1 VTFFSDRFGVDAD
14 VLEQYGALDVSLVA
28 DLPLFIDPFL
38 LFNNKKT
45 EYRRLHDE
53 LIRYLIFLRDKS
65 QKGDV
70 SDALLR
76 AWYCFPE
83 VKQTWLGFS
92 LEGNKGSGLGIDFAR
107 ALHQNLHR
115 LFPKFGVEKITK
127 GSHIEKVCLIRDGV
141 GRDNISDFVTNL
153 IKDFLCTYTEAF
165 ATENLKP
172 DQVRVIGINNAL
184 FNYEIESWISTQYTL
199 PWTGNDYVIP
209 LAQRFTDARREL
221 DKQARSTE
229 AV

>member
-1 VTFFSDRFGVDAD
+1 MRMCWNNTGHWMYRLLQICRSSSIRF
-14 VLEQYGALDVSLVA
+14 YS
-28 DLPLFIDPFL
+28 
-38 LFNNKKT
+38 KKT

-184 FNYEIESWISTQYTL
+184 FNYETESWISTQYTL
-199 PWTGNDYVIP
+199 PWTGNDYVILSP
-209 LAQRFTDARREL
+209 KDLLTRDENWINKHDLLRRFEEIPVKA
-221 DKQARSTE
+221 
-229 AV
+229 